1 MTLNN
6 RNRTI
11 SSGALLGGH
20 SESSGIHDR
29 HDQISLDLKAP
40 SAPTTPR
47 MTRDI
52 STKTLPRNSK
62 IMWQQPRSRPQSYAE
77 PGEGMIKLEKE
88 ASSKSST
95 NIGGGGGDTSRN
107 PSQSQQRRQPS
118 RYRHR
123 TERGR
128 REKRDGSK
136 SRDGGRSRSRGRSS
150 DRQRR

>member
-52 STKTLPRNSK
+52 STKTLPRN
-62 IMWQQPRSRPQSYAE
+62 P
-77 PGEGMIKLEKE
+77 
-88 ASSKSST
+88 T
-95 NIGGGGGDTSRN
+95 
-107 PSQSQQRRQPS
+107 QSQQRRQPS

-136 SRDGGRSRSRGRSS
+136 SRDGDTSRNPSQSQQRRQPSRYRHRTERGR
-150 DRQRR
+150 